1 MPRTAIVISLLA
13 VCTIVHTNC
22 STSQWMVV
30 RCPEDGVS
38 IKTPRNPSAAYRL
51 YGARYEASY
60 GSSLKELRGLIG
72 KRTTSDS
79 LKDSLKEF
87 RTYLGKER
95 AAIEAQL
102 RKSVTRV
109 QKNPCDSTMRKSFQ
123 FLLENVNINARRL
136 SRIAAACRDAT
147 SDLGVLVH
155 EYRRDEE

>member
-1 MPRTAIVISLLA
+1 MPRTAFVIPLLV

-38 IKTPRNPSAAYRL
+38 IKTPKNPSASYRL
-51 YGARYEASY
+51 YGSRYEASY
-60 GSSLKELRGLIG
+60 RSSLKEIRAVIG
-72 KRTTSDS
+72 RTTASDS

-95 AAIEAQL
+95 TAIEAQL

-109 QKNPCDSTMRKSFQ
+109 QKNPCDSTIRKSFH
-123 FLLENVNINARRL
+123 FLLDNVNINARRL
-136 SRIAAACRDAT
+136 DKIAAACRGA
-147 SDLGVLVH
+147 SPDLGVLVH
-155 EYRRDEE
+155 EYTRDEE